1 MGPYLE
7 HISNISPITSLAF
20 LNTKSSPPLLITGEG
35 PFIKIIS
42 IAQSSQSLEPLGP
55 VRIFACERVHG
66 ITLTYD
72 ESHMLFWGGRSI
84 SVVTVPSLFSP
95 GLRPVEIQAQDWIL
109 HAVFLP
115 TTNGRTKI
123 IAITAHNSL
132 LLYTP
137 ESGWVELASGER
149 CMLYSAHLLYLPA
162 NSENGES
169 ERILV
174 AAGTVFGEILLWSTV
189 LTSNNQKCPAELH
202 YRLLGHEGSIFGV
215 NISPLYSGRRYLS
228 SCSDDRT
235 VRVWDVSNLSVSGTP
250 EEVKDGTPKNTGFS
264 HTSAS
269 PTHGGECISLG
280 WGHTAR
286 IWGVRFL
293 PNTTENGQ
301 IRIVSISEDLTS
313 KFWSFTPPN
322 TKSSTGK
329 GSTVELINTATYLL
343 HSGKHIW
350 SYALHFERGLLATGG
365 ADGRVG
371 LVEYNSVKG
380 KEEEWDMETVVSNI
394 GGGDLNGNKDTFK
407 SYAILDPNR
416 FLVTTSQG
424 KLLTYHLTTKMWRL
438 VTECES
444 LKNWSL
450 VASWLDE
457 GMVALG
463 NGRGEVGV
471 CYIDRNGEI
480 EWWQA
485 GWEGE
490 YGKVGGVWTSI
501 GPGGE
506 SHEKTYN
513 ILTTTLTT
521 SIFTLHTFAHI
532 NNNTAHFPP
541 LHLTAPSEENTKRF
555 LPTCL
560 YISHSNTTP
569 LIFLGSRNG
578 ALAVY
583 SLATTALLAVYHNLH
598 STDAITSITPFP
610 SSPSSLSNSINI
622 QTVGRNGGL
631 AIHNFTVSPEPSLS
645 TIHSTAPTNCNVI
658 EGASS
663 SDRDIWGFRGK
674 NFFVHDEDKGV
685 DIAVVECGGA
695 HRAWCLYWKE
705 SVGWFVW
712 TKASK
717 VHIAHLPLYP
727 QRPLTPGLH
736 GREIK
741 SIAFAPSTGLLATG
755 AEDTLIRIS
764 SVNITTGSIESIAV
778 VKWHTT
784 GVQQLVWSG
793 CGGWLF
799 SSGGV
804 EELAVWRVRDGGV
817 VREAKGPCVDGDLR
831 ILGLGVVDVR
841 GKGGCKTGFVVGVGL
856 SDSSIKIYY
865 YSLTSHAF
873 TLLSQGRYKTNCIL
887 QTAFVVQPSIGK
899 IHLFIAATDGYITAY
914 DVSSLLHGFGFSVYQ
929 EELLLQDSVGKM
941 DNMKLP
947 EVLLTKRTHQSGIKA
962 FEAIVDALGD
972 VVIYTGGDDCALG
985 VTRIRFSGE
994 ESLRAE
1000 TFIVPRAHASAVT
1013 AIVVMGP
1020 TVVSSAVSQEVKVW
1034 NINTSGNAVKVR
1046 LLEERYSCVADIAG
1060 AVGVRGREGKSGW
1073 VILGGVGVDFWNVR

>member
-1 MGPYLE
+1 MRSHLE
-7 HISNISPITSLAF
+7 HLSNISPITSLAF
-20 LNTKSSPPLLITGEG
+20 LDTKSSPPLLLAGEG
-35 PFIKIIS
+35 PFVKVVSTGPSGILKS
-42 IAQSSQSLEPLGP
+42 LGP
-55 VRIFACERVHG
+55 VRVFTRERVHG
-66 ITLTYD
+66 ITLTHD
-72 ESHMLFWGGRSI
+72 ESHVLFWGGRSI
-84 SVVTVPSLFSP
+84 FTTSVSSLLSP
-95 GLRPVEIQAQDWIL
+95 GPKLDEIKAQDWIF

-115 TTNGRTKI
+115 TTNGSIKI
-123 IAITAHNSL
+123 VAITAHNSL

-137 ESGWVELASGER
+137 ESGWAELASGER
-149 CMLYSAHLLYLPA
+149 CMLYSAHLLHLPA
-162 NSENGES
+162 NSRSGES
-169 ERILV
+169 ERILI

-189 LTSNNQKCPAELH
+189 LNPINQKCSAELH

-215 NISPLYSGRRYLS
+215 NISPLYSERRYLA

-250 EEVKDGTPKNTGFS
+250 EDVRDGTLKNTGFGHIS
-264 HTSAS
+264 STK
-269 PTHGGECISLG
+269 GGECVSLG

-293 PNTTENGQ
+293 PDLTENGQ

-313 KFWSFTPPN
+313 KFWVFNP
-322 TKSSTGK
+322 SSTRVPTGK
-329 GSTVELINTATYLL
+329 NPAVELINTATYLL

-350 SYALHFERGLLATGG
+350 SYDLHFERGLLATGG

-371 LVEYNSVKG
+371 LVEYNPIKG
-380 KEEEWDMETVVSNI
+380 KEEEEWDMGTVLSNI
-394 GGGDLNGNKDTFK
+394 GTNQLKGSKDTFK
-407 SYAILDPNR
+407 SYAVLDSNR

-424 KLLTYHLTTKMWRL
+424 RLLTYNLSTKAWTL
-438 VTECES
+438 ITQCES
-444 LKNWSL
+444 LSSWSL
-450 VASWLDE
+450 VASWEDE

-471 CYIDRNGEI
+471 CYVDRNGEV

-485 GWEGE
+485 GGE
-490 YGKVGGVWTSI
+490 EERGKVGGIWTSI

-506 SHEKTYN
+506 NSGKTYN
-513 ILTTTLTT
+513 ILTTTLSTT
-521 SIFTLHTFAHI
+521 IFTLHTFTRVL
-532 NNNTAHFPP
+532 NTTTHSPP
-541 LHLTAPSEENTKRF
+541 LQLISPVEENTKRF
-555 LPTCL
+555 LPTSL
-560 YISHSNTTP
+560 YISHTNTTP

-583 SLATTALLAVYHNLH
+583 CRTTAALLGVYHNIH
-598 STDAITSITPFP
+598 SSDAITSITPYP
-610 SSPSSLSNSINI
+610 SPTSSLSNSSVSI

-631 AIHNFTVSPEPSLS
+631 AIHTFALSPEPSLS

-663 SDRDIWGFRGK
+663 SSHKHIWGFRGK
-674 NFFVHDEDKGV
+674 NFFVHDEGKGV

-705 SVGWFVW
+705 STGWLVW

-717 VHIAHLPLYP
+717 VHIAPLPLYP
-727 QRPLTPGLH
+727 QRPLTLGLH

-764 SVNITTGSIESIAV
+764 SVNTITGSVEGIAV

-784 GVQQLVWSG
+784 GVQQLVWSE

-831 ILGLGVVDVR
+831 ILGLGVIDVH
-841 GKGGCKTGFVVGVGL
+841 GKDDQKVGFVVGAGL
-856 SDSSIKIYY
+856 SDSSIKVYY
-865 YSLTSHAF
+865 YSLASRSF

-887 QTAFVVQPSIGK
+887 QTTFTVHHSTGK
-899 IHLFIAATDGYITAY
+899 VHLFIAATDGYVTVY
-914 DVSSLLHGFGFSVYQ
+914 DLSSLLQSFGFSISRGG
-929 EELLLQDSVGKM
+929 LLLQESIGRVEM
-941 DNMKLP
+941 VKLP
-947 EVLLTKRTHQSGIKA
+947 EILLTKRVHQSGVKA
-962 FEAIVDALGD
+962 FEALVGEAGD
-972 VVIYTGGDDCALG
+972 VVVYTGGDDCALG
-985 VTRIRFSGE
+985 ITRVRFSGE
-994 ESLRAE
+994 EGARAE
-1000 TFIVPRAHASAVT
+1000 TFMVPRAHASAVT
-1013 AIVVMGP
+1013 AIVVMGSR
-1020 TVVSSAVSQEVKVW
+1020 VVSSAVSQEVKVW
-1034 NINTSGNAVKVR
+1034 DMEMTGDAVKVR
-1046 LLEERYSCVADIAG
+1046 LLEEGYSCVADAVG
-1060 AVGVRGREGKSGW
+1060 AVGVEGREGEDGW
-1073 VILGGVGVDFWNVR
+1073 VIVGGVGVDFWKVR